1 MRIVPLNDTVVIRPL
16 DAPNKTEGGI
26 LLPEN
31 RDKDRA
37 TKGVV
42 IEVGPGK
49 REEGGEFVATS
60 VKKGMLVAFHG
71 YPTGL
76 EIEEDKVKYKLI
88 PEKQIMAV
96 LTEK

>member
-16 DAPNKTEGGI
+16 DAPTKTEGGI
-26 LLPEN
+26 LLPGNVE
-31 RDKDRA
+31 KDRA
-37 TKGVV
+37 TKGEV

-49 REEGGEFVATS
+49 REDGEFIKTS
-60 VKKGMLVAFHG
+60 VKPGMLVAFHG

-76 EIEEDKVKYKLI
+76 EIEVDKVKYKLI

-96 LTEK
+96 LAEK